1 MDWNDK
7 RIKDYEDMMDFEA
20 RIYYG
25 ANLTNKQER
34 QKIVSAILISEELN
48 NLLFDISKEKIEKIY
63 NRRDSDIEFILR
75 NKIDKPIKGEITIGK
90 LRWRGIKNIAYG
102 ENFAF
107 LGIIQRGKLITKE

>member
-34 QKIVSAILISEELN
+34 KQFITSIWTSEELES
-48 NLLFDISKEKIEKIY
+48 LLFDVCKEEIDKMYKK
-63 NRRDSDIEFILR
+63 RDSDIEFILR

-102 ENFAF
+102 ENFTF
-107 LGIIQRGKLITKE
+107 LGIIQRGKLITR